1 MYIFNSFVL
10 KSFFKQ
16 PPPFIIKLPMI
27 LVVHKGKRQT
37 IATDH
42 CTLSHISN
50 IRLLQNVL
58 KDLCWQCVFL
68 KCLWLEVGVVVL
80 SAIYLYVSAIYIQW
94 FIVGIFFFKFLLI
107 WSFLQLHRSKDFQNK
122 DSHYHLNVRS
132 MPRLHEI
139 ISTKAK
145 LRIKRQQR
153 WDDFLFK

>member
-1 MYIFNSFVL
+1 MITRYHHNIVVFSAFVCCFLASKIVINSMFLEICLIQLFHCTVWADKCILCQYIYTYFFHYLTCKTISLTETNMYIFNSFVL

-58 KDLCWQCVFL
+58 KDLC
-68 KCLWLEVGVVVL
+68 
-80 SAIYLYVSAIYIQW
+80 
-94 FIVGIFFFKFLLI
+94 
-107 WSFLQLHRSKDFQNK
+107 
-122 DSHYHLNVRS
+122 
-132 MPRLHEI
+132 
-139 ISTKAK
+139 
-145 LRIKRQQR
+145 
-153 WDDFLFK
+153 

>member
-16 PPPFIIKLPMI
+16 PPPFIIKLLMI

-58 KDLCWQCVFL
+58 KDLC
-68 KCLWLEVGVVVL
+68 
-80 SAIYLYVSAIYIQW
+80 
-94 FIVGIFFFKFLLI
+94 
-107 WSFLQLHRSKDFQNK
+107 
-122 DSHYHLNVRS
+122 
-132 MPRLHEI
+132 
-139 ISTKAK
+139 
-145 LRIKRQQR
+145 
-153 WDDFLFK
+153 